1 MNKLGGLVLGG
12 MLIIGAV
19 GLGSLVLLHAQDNS
33 APPDTIVSLVA
44 GEKGLPLADPLD
56 FIDGG
61 TFWLMTPDGLSAPMP
76 CPPRDPA
83 QTVFQISSGQFVVDA
98 TGGQVITNGEPA
110 TTIEAALAAQ
120 ADAMVKLVDWLQGLE
135 EVKSMKL
142 LAQAMGLSLPDFD
155 DDGGGGGEYTN
166 NFTPYVIDTNQLWLE
181 ITNVT
186 GGYANLSL
194 HSGTNPFTT
203 DQVYAVLTKTNLT
216 AASWDIEAE
225 LFPTTEQTN
234 VIPFTLPQWD
244 RNILFVRAQDWTG
257 VDSNG
262 DGVPDWWLWKYFGTL
277 NLNATNLDSTG
288 LHNLGE
294 DFTNGVDP
302 NVITFSVDS
311 ANDYVNTTTTSAQLK
326 ITAGTPSYY
335 AILVNHQTTTNW
347 QTFVSTNLA
356 VDLGSADGVYAVTF
370 GLRGLP
376 TDATQTWIDYDFT
389 LDRLAPA
396 ISFTNPILASGTAT
410 VIKPYLQLQG
420 YADEPLVSLS
430 YDLTNNI
437 GVATNLDAFVTDQV
451 FDAGK
456 ADFTTNFFQAY
467 DVPLATN
474 VNLITFRATDRA
486 GNTMTTNFNVVL
498 DYAGATN
505 LPVVTVIWPTNG
517 MAVSGSNITIYG
529 TMSDETGTIQA
540 QVING
545 DGTTNAIAGLVER
558 NGMFWME
565 NVPLNGTNLISL
577 QATDGSG
584 RNPTTNS
591 FTVFPSSLDLR
602 IDYVPTGDALYQGF
616 GSVNGSVSDPSATVT
631 VNGIIATVR
640 SDLFAYGGGYYWSAE
655 NVPIIGQGTATFN
668 ATATVPG
675 QPTANT
681 VLPEEMGAYV
691 LITEH
696 HVAKLTI
703 QNDSDGSV
711 TNSSSYSRVKEFHTF
726 IYTNLDFLGRRGYLG
741 AATDYYTSQFG
752 TNGSWTE
759 DDVTWSDS
767 GSSAYQTNSS
777 GESWFSALLPDTW
790 DDYEYFTSLP
800 DEDLSVIGWAGEGG
814 IANGYPPT
822 FVYHYFAN
830 NVHHHWHWDFN
841 GGGYIDRIADVTA
854 RTKVK
859 LLTGGK
865 AKLNRQNLFC
875 LQASAVKYLKP
886 PEGGWGYTPTEELPK
901 DRLRVLGKW
910 VGADGKLWV
919 MLPDNTEQDITVAA
933 PAKHYDAGTDAQKYT
948 LQIEADGAGKTT
960 FLRPDEIVN
969 DANYCVGQSITFQ
982 PFWQPETPPYLTGNS
997 CFHWSLPGNFF
1008 NAEMKHYTNGSLDPF
1023 VNSDTLTH
1031 EVATN
1036 NWWVSGSPPDGYI
1049 VSVGMNVLFPNG
1061 QNASIAALGK
1071 FSMFRP
1077 TATMTTVTTSVNV
1090 SIEDA
1095 NGVLHWIL
1103 SFADP
1108 NPFHSPRAGITYN
1121 YSFDPGSFSSS
1132 VHLLQVILN
1141 TSRQIQDSNSVWHQY
1156 KHNPSSL
1163 ASPYLDTSDPYAI
1176 DEDSPT
1182 INLPESYLRAN
1193 GSDEFETWLM
1203 FQPIG
1208 GHRVPLRAVN
1218 WSWSGAATNGP
1229 DGWKLTSSP
1238 DDHTQNPTSFESE
1251 TYPAWTDNVTN
1262 YIIDPPTQ

>member
-1 MNKLGGLVLGG
+1 MRKMGGLVLGG
-12 MLIIGAV
+12 ILMASAGGLITLAR
-19 GLGSLVLLHAQDNS
+19 LHAQTNS

-98 TGGQVITNGEPA
+98 TGGQVTTNGEPA
-110 TTIEAALAAQ
+110 TTIEAALAVQ

-142 LAQAMGLSLPDFD
+142 LARAMGMDLPDFGD
-155 DDGGGGGEYTN
+155 EGGGGEYTN
-166 NFTPYVIDTNQLWLE
+166 NFTPFVIDTNQLWLE
-181 ITNVT
+181 ITNVAS
-186 GGYANLSL
+186 GYANLSL
-194 HSGTNPFTT
+194 HSGTNQFTT
-203 DQVYAVLTKTNLT
+203 NQVYAILTKTNLT
-216 AASWDIEAE
+216 SASWDIEAE

-277 NLNATNLDSTG
+277 DLNATNLDSTG

-311 ANDYVNTTTTSAQLK
+311 ANDYVNTTTASAQLK

-602 IDYVPTGDALYQGF
+602 IDYVPMGDALYQAF

-631 VNGIIATVR
+631 VNGITATVR
-640 SDLFAYGGGYYWSAE
+640 SDLFACGGGYYWSAE
-655 NVPIIGQGTATFN
+655 NVPIVGQGTATFN
-668 ATATVPG
+668 ATASVSGTP
-675 QPTANT
+675 PANT
-681 VLPEEMGAYV
+681 VLAEEMGAYV

-711 TNSSSYSRVKEFHTF
+711 TNSSSYSRVKEFYNIF
-726 IYTNLDFLGRRGYLG
+726 STNLTYLGGRKFLGS
-741 AATDYYTSQFG
+741 ASDNSASQSG
-752 TNGSWTE
+752 TNSSSWTE
-759 DDVTWSDS
+759 NDVMWSDWD
-767 GSSAYQTNSS
+767 SSAYQTNSS
-777 GESWFSALLPDTW
+777 GDSWYGSPLPPEW

-800 DEDLSVIGWAGEGG
+800 DWDLSVIGWAGEGG

-1036 NWWVSGSPPDGYI
+1036 NWWVSGSPPDGYKA
-1049 VSVGMNVLFPNG
+1049 SVGMNLHFPNG

-1071 FSMFRP
+1071 FSIYRP
-1077 TATMTTVTTSVNV
+1077 TATMTTITTNV
-1090 SIEDA
+1090 GVHNDVLEFG
-1095 NGVLHWIL
+1095 NGISL
-1103 SFADP
+1103 D
-1108 NPFHSPRAGITYN
+1108 NGITFF
-1121 YSFDPGSFSSS
+1121 YSFDPSSFPGDASF
-1132 VHLLQVILN
+1132 LQVVLN
-1141 TSRQIQDSNSVWHQY
+1141 TTRQLQDSNSVWHSRTEY
-1156 KHNPSSL
+1156 NSP
-1163 ASPYLDTSDPYAI
+1163 PYLDNPDPYNQKDSNENYA
-1176 DEDSPT
+1176 DSPG
-1182 INLPESYLRAN
+1182 IDLSYYSSFLRA
-1193 GSDEFETWLM
+1193 SVSESFEMWLM
-1203 FQPIG
+1203 FQPTG

-1218 WSWSGAATNGP
+1218 WSWSGSATNSSN
-1229 DGWKLTSSP
+1229 GWSCSSG
-1238 DDHTQNPTSFESE
+1238 TNSQNPTSFDTE
-1251 TYPAWTDNVTN
+1251 TYPAWTDDVTN
-1262 YIIDPPTQ
+1262 WHFTPHL